1 MPSTS
6 RRALLASAGGLLAA
20 LSGCASL
27 VSPPPV
33 RGATYDPHWVKVYL
47 TDRERSH
54 DTTVTVRNAD
64 REVVY
69 KRKYQLSDANEEDED
84 GTFPDWAEP
93 ETVVV
98 TVDGTRFE
106 RGWPGFE
113 QPELPC
119 GDANEAGIEVYVVDR
134 EDGKPAIRLEADC
147 QSVRREG

>member
-33 RGATYDPHWVKVYL
+33 RGATVDPHWVSVSL

-54 DTTVTVRNAD
+54 DVTVTVRNAD
-64 REVVY
+64 REVLY
-69 KRKYQLSDANEEDED
+69 ERAYQLSDANEVDED
-84 GTFPDWAEP
+84 GTFPDWTEP

-106 RGWPGFE
+106 RDWPGFE

-119 GDANEAGIEVYVVDR
+119 GNANEAGIAVYVEHR
-134 EDGKPAIRLEADC
+134 ADGQPKIRLEADC
-147 QSVRREG
+147 QSVGRE